1 MTRREWL
8 AMIAVTPL
16 LKAVPGTEAPVA
28 PVSIAQAQSY
38 DEDLTA
44 KLSTMF
50 DQLGGIEKL
59 VRNKTVTIKL
69 NLTGP
74 ATNRATGRTPQFS
87 HWAHPTL
94 AGATAYLIGRAG
106 AKRIRFVES
115 AANTNEPLEEF
126 IAKAE
131 WDVKALQNTAK
142 AVEFENTVNL
152 GKGKK
157 YFRRWVGDGAYMFP
171 AWDLNHSYAETDVFI
186 SMAKLKNH
194 GICGVTLS
202 MKNLYGCTPAS
213 IYGNDAGEQEP
224 NENPHSN
231 RAGVGHMGQRAP
243 AKSALGELNFGANH
257 DPGYRMPRVVSDLV
271 AAMPIHLAIIDGIE
285 SIAGAEL
292 PRPGVTRPVKPGV
305 ILAGFNPVCTDSVA
319 TAVMGYNPRASRGEP
334 GFPRC
339 DNQLV
344 LAEQRKLGSTD
355 LKRID
360 VRGVSIEKALYRYD
374 A

>member
-8 AMIAVTPL
+8 ALVAATPL
-16 LKAVPGTEAPVA
+16 IKAAPGPEAPVA
-28 PVSIAQAQSY
+28 PVSIAQAPSY

-44 KLSTMF
+44 KLSKMF
-50 DQLGGIEKL
+50 DQLGGIDKL

-69 NLTGP
+69 NLTGA
-74 ATNRATGRTPQFS
+74 ATNRATGRPPQFS
-87 HWAHPTL
+87 HWAHPAL
-94 AGATAYLIGRAG
+94 AGATAYLVGRAG

-115 AANTNEPLEEF
+115 GANTNEPLEEF

-131 WDVKALQNTAK
+131 WDVKALQNAAK
-142 AVEFENTVNL
+142 TVEFENTVNL
-152 GKGKK
+152 GKGTK
-157 YFRRWVGDGAYMFP
+157 YTRLPVGPGAYMFP
-171 AWDLNHSYAETDVFI
+171 AWDVNHSYAETDVLI

-194 GICGVTLS
+194 ATCGVTLS

-213 IYGNDAGEQEP
+213 IYGNDSGENEP

-231 RAGVGHMGQRAP
+231 RAGVGHNGQRAP
-243 AKSALGELNFGANH
+243 AKCALGEINFGANH

-292 PRPGVTRPVKPGV
+292 PRPNQTRPVKPGLL
-305 ILAGFNPVCTDSVA
+305 LAGFNPVSTDSVA

-344 LAEQRKLGSTD
+344 LAEHRNLGSTD
-355 LKRID
+355 LKRIE

-374 A
+374 V

>member
-8 AMIAVTPL
+8 AMIAATPL
-16 LKAVPGTEAPVA
+16 MKAVPGPEPPAA
-28 PVSIAQAQSY
+28 PVSIARAQSY

-44 KLSTMF
+44 KLAVMF
-50 DQLGGIEKL
+50 DQLGGIQKL
-59 VRNKTVTIKL
+59 VANKTVTIKL

-74 ATNRATGRTPQFS
+74 ATNRATGQPPQFS
-87 HWAHPTL
+87 HWAHPAL
-94 AGATAYLIGRAG
+94 AGAAACLIGRAG

-115 AANTNEPLEEF
+115 AANTSEPLEEF
-126 IAKAE
+126 MTKAE

-142 AVEFENTVNL
+142 NVEFENTVNL
-152 GKGKK
+152 GKGKT
-157 YFRRWVGDGAYMFP
+157 YARLPVGPGAYMFP
-171 AWDLNHSYAETDVFI
+171 AWDMNHSYAETDVFI

-213 IYGNDAGEQEP
+213 IYGNDAGVEEP

-231 RAGVGHMGQRAP
+231 RAGVGHMGMRAP
-243 AKSALGELNFGANH
+243 AKSALGEINFGASH

-271 AAMPIHLAIIDGIE
+271 AAMPIHVAIIDGIE

-292 PRPGVTRPVKPGV
+292 PRGDRTRGVKPGV
-305 ILAGFNPVCTDSVA
+305 ILAGLNPVCTDSVA
-319 TAVMGYNPRASRGEP
+319 TAVMGYNPRASRGEA

-355 LKRID
+355 LKRIE
-360 VRGVSIEKALYRYD
+360 VRGLSIEKAMYRYD